1 MCGEQNSAF
10 AYLSP
15 RQGPGVLAIRLVRH
29 FRSRSVH
36 PMFALVTPM
45 TAQDGRGD
53 GSGNSREQR
62 DPDDAPLPTSA
73 TSREAQTT
81 ALKHLHDLRR

>member
-1 MCGEQNSAF
+1 
-10 AYLSP
+10 
-15 RQGPGVLAIRLVRH
+15 
-29 FRSRSVH
+29 
-36 PMFALVTPM
+36 MFALVTPM

-62 DPDDAPLPTSA
+62 DPDNAPLPTSA